1 MRLARHC
8 ACHGASYLLRCMS
21 PVLAHSDASRQRS
34 TSVAFGAKRTLTEP
48 RLQKPDYDYTS
59 SGSHRDR
66 VACRRHAG
74 APTQRER
81 PRAPGAVR
89 PPRPPASS
97 GWPSIRRGTGGR
109 WRAASEAREQQR
121 VAAKAELAAERRRV
135 NVDEI
140 EGIIRDAILRER
152 EFYSEVVAHVLGE
165 ALGRLDQEIKEKRDA
180 LASEDRLESMMSSR
194 LKWELSRGK
203 AAAAHARDEAEH
215 AMKVFAIRVG
225 GARGAAAVKAFEAAR
240 ALQAP
245 GRRRRQRGVALP
257 RS

>member
-1 MRLARHC
+1 
-8 ACHGASYLLRCMS
+8 MS
-21 PVLAHSDASRQRS
+21 SCSAASRREDPPS
-34 TSVAFGAKRTLTEP
+34 TRAITRMRMSAEYAFGMARPPDESMPPDSPIYRSLGILRFYSARTCS
-48 RLQKPDYDYTS
+48 S

-66 VACRRHAG
+66 VASWRRSRWRAG
-74 APTQRER
+74 GATQREQ
-81 PRAPGAVR
+81 PRAPCAIR

-180 LASEDRLESMMSSR
+180 LASDLRELRRDIAGVNSVLAEVRAADREP
-194 LKWELSRGK
+194 E
-203 AAAAHARDEAEH
+203 
-215 AMKVFAIRVG
+215 RV
-225 GARGAAAVKAFEAAR
+225 VD
-240 ALQAP
+240 LP
-245 GRRRRQRGVALP
+245 NPIGRRVN
-257 RS
+257 

>member
-1 MRLARHC
+1 MLHPLTA
-8 ACHGASYLLRCMS
+8 AYGT
-21 PVLAHSDASRQRS
+21 SRQFAATQHFGRFRS
-34 TSVAFGAKRTLTEP
+34 EADIDRAALIEKLIYE
-48 RLQKPDYDYTS
+48 YTS

-66 VACRRHAG
+66 VASWRRSRWRAG
-74 APTQRER
+74 GATQREQ
-81 PRAPGAVR
+81 PRAPCAIR
-89 PPRPPASS
+89 PPRLPASS

-180 LASEDRLESMMSSR
+180 LASDLRELRRDIAGVNSVLAEVRAADREP
-194 LKWELSRGK
+194 E
-203 AAAAHARDEAEH
+203 
-215 AMKVFAIRVG
+215 RV
-225 GARGAAAVKAFEAAR
+225 VD
-240 ALQAP
+240 LP
-245 GRRRRQRGVALP
+245 NPIGRRVN
-257 RS
+257 